1 MNQDMNTS
9 IKPSKADLNGINR
22 QMKKQFYKAFRD
34 LLKERVCENP
44 PDYKWIV
51 KLYDEI
57 KTRLCTILKKG
68 SQKREEIEEKMDVEL
83 FEQIIKNGA
92 FTGKDMH
99 GLVNYVFDKCME
111 LQSKERDEYTIE
123 KRNELLAMMVNENC
137 TFADILP
144 EFILS
149 ANQCIDY
156 IYIDLHNFLNLGNS
170 IGD

>member
-22 QMKKQFYKAFRD
+22 QMKEQFYKGFRD

-57 KTRLCTILKKG
+57 KTRLCTILKEG
-68 SQKREEIEEKMDVEL
+68 SQKRKEIEEKMDVKL
-83 FEQIIKNGA
+83 FGQIIENGA
-92 FTGKDMH
+92 FTGENMH

-111 LQSKERDEYTIE
+111 LSVEAHLAKNTKNGRSKTHI
-123 KRNELLAMMVNENC
+123 K
-137 TFADILP
+137 
-144 EFILS
+144 S
-149 ANQCIDY
+149 
-156 IYIDLHNFLNLGNS
+156 IYFEQFPPRTQN
-170 IGD
+170 